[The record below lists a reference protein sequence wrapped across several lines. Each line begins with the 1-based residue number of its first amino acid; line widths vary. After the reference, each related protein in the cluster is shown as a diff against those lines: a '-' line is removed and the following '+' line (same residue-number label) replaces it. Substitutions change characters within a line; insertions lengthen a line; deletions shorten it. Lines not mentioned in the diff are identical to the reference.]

1 MAISSL
7 SSLNSQSVI
16 NMKKNRSQ
24 LPNNQ
29 IAFRG
34 ITKNTLVRTKNNYK
48 TIGLVLSSLGAA
60 LMSALGIK
68 SVKEASLNTSFKEI
82 ANKRNQAIDLEYN
95 EGMSKYNNKLKKAYK
110 RNPELVKDLMLSKTV
125 QEHNCFHNLYY
136 TSNLEYSHSAI
147 VLIENYS
154 QKHPEL
160 TELYKKCLSNS
171 YTYHEPK
178 IEKEVLDL
186 VTQSP
191 EIAEKVLYQTG
202 YRDTKNYYY
211 DERYS
216 PRRFLAELKKV

>member
-34 ITKNTLVRTKNNYK
+34 ITKNTLVRTQNNYK
-48 TIGLVLSSLGAA
+48 TIGLVLSSLGVA

-82 ANKRNQAIDLEYN
+82 ANKRNQAIDPEYY
-95 EGMSKYNNKLKKAYK
+95 EGMSKYNNKLKNAYK
-110 RNPELVKDLMLSKTV
+110 RNPELVQDLMLSKTV
-125 QEHNCFHNLYY
+125 QEHNCFHNLYD
-136 TSNLEYSHSAI
+136 TSDLEYSHSAI
-147 VLIENYS
+147 ALIENYS

-171 YTYHEPK
+171 YTYHEPE
-178 IEKEVLDL
+178 IEKEILDL

-202 YRDTKNYYY
+202 
-211 DERYS
+211 
-216 PRRFLAELKKV
+216 

>member
-34 ITKNTLVRTKNNYK
+34 ITKNTLVRTQNNYQ

-82 ANKRNQAIDLEYN
+82 ANKRNQAIDIEYY
-95 EGMSKYNNKLKKAYK
+95 EGMSKYNNKLKNAYK

-125 QEHNCFHNLYY
+125 QEHNCLHNLYD
-136 TSNLEYSHSAI
+136 TSDLEYSHSAI
-147 VLIENYS
+147 ALIENYS

-171 YTYHEPK
+171 YTYHEPE

-202 YRDTKNYYY
+202 YKDTKNYYY
-211 DERYS
+211 NERYS
-216 PRRFLAELKKV
+216 PRMFLAELKKV

>member
-34 ITKNTLVRTKNNYK
+34 ITKNTLVRTQNNYQ

-82 ANKRNQAIDLEYN
+82 ANKRNQAIDIEY
-95 EGMSKYNNKLKKAYK
+95 
-110 RNPELVKDLMLSKTV
+110 
-125 QEHNCFHNLYY
+125 
-136 TSNLEYSHSAI
+136 
-147 VLIENYS
+147 
-154 QKHPEL
+154 
-160 TELYKKCLSNS
+160 
-171 YTYHEPK
+171 
-178 IEKEVLDL
+178 
-186 VTQSP
+186 
-191 EIAEKVLYQTG
+191 
-202 YRDTKNYYY
+202 
-211 DERYS
+211 
-216 PRRFLAELKKV
+216 